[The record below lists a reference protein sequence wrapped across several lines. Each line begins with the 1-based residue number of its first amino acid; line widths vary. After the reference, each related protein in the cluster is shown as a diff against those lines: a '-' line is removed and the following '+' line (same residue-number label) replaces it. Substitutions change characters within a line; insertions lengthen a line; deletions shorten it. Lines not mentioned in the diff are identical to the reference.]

1 MINDDYVAFAKANY
15 KSPFFSDEDF
25 LQDLN
30 KIVVLKKLFRR
41 FTTSGTIN
49 ERLVLNNIIILM
61 NVFGIEATNTMLF
74 HKVEHEHWE
83 IVKTFLI
90 FLNSYVEE
98 PVTKSIKTNETIL
111 AVLGDLRWHSR
122 LQS

>member
-1 MINDDYVAFAKANY
+1 MINDDYVAYAKASY

-41 FTTSGTIN
+41 FTTSGAIN
-49 ERLVLNNIIILM
+49 ERLVLNNIIILL
-61 NVFGIEATNTMLF
+61 NVFGLESTNKMLF
-74 HKVEHEHWE
+74 HKVEHEHWS
-83 IVKTFLI
+83 IVKTFLM

-98 PVTKSIKTNETIL
+98 PVTISIPADEKISAL
-111 AVLGDLRWHSR
+111 LGELRWHSR
-122 LQS
+122 LHS